1 MGTFDIAMHRATFLI
16 CLGVAFAAMS
26 TAQGGEEPTFRDGF
40 LNFKQPKIN
49 ISSANQKPGDAS
61 RQTSTCPTENGG
73 QCVFPFNVW
82 GRWYHYC
89 TDIFTDGYICA
100 TSVDGN
106 GTLLTWDYCTT
117 TSCPPLPPI
126 WNPLNE
132 PGNCYCGI
140 SNPVSPI
147 SSTSKI
153 VNGMDADIGM
163 FPWQATLLANYGDGP
178 HLYNQFCG
186 GTLVS
191 DKFIITAAHCTYGAV
206 PGDFFVGLGTTIFG
220 AGDGPITY
228 FYGFVDIFYDGYN
241 PNDSNLFDN
250 DIAIVEL
257 DAFVNLYDH
266 PDIKPACLPS
276 FEYYGPAV
284 VSGFGTIYYQGP
296 AESVLQYVDVDVVPL
311 SNCPFPELHTQDML
325 CAEGVGIDQGVC
337 QGDSGGPLVALQY
350 SPKSYTLTGVVS
362 WGEIPCAVSPQLYVN
377 VSHFSDFISSTI
389 AGSQQCPPYEYPP
402 LETETPY
409 FNTWPSSTDPCYDV
423 PVPCNP
429 KNTINNIAVY
439 EKIKKVATKEDCD
452 MECVNSWNDG
462 DGCLFWDFKDNK
474 KKNKRICYLLRNEPK
489 KKKGYFSGSRGC
501 IFE

>member
-61 RQTSTCPTENGG
+61 KQTSTCPTENGG

-106 GTLLTWDYCTT
+106 GEMLTWDYCNDD
-117 TSCPPLPPI
+117 CPTPPQLI
-126 WNPLNE
+126 PNPLNEE

-153 VNGMDADIGM
+153 VNGMDADVGM

-191 DKFIITAAHCTYGAV
+191 DKFIITAAHCTYGSA

-220 AGDGPITY
+220 ANTGATTLY
-228 FYGFVDIFYDGYN
+228 FDVVDIFYNGYN
-241 PNDSNLFDN
+241 PSDSNIFDN

-257 DAFVNLYDH
+257 DPIVNLYDY
-266 PDIKPACLPS
+266 PNIKPACLPS
-276 FEYYGPAV
+276 YKYYGPAA
-284 VSGFGTIYYQGP
+284 VSGFGTINSGEP
-296 AESVLQYVDVDVVPL
+296 AESVLQYANVDVIPL
-311 SNCPFPELHTQDML
+311 SDCPFPELHTSDML
-325 CAEGVGIDQGVC
+325 CAGSDSGQGVC
-337 QGDSGGPLVALQY
+337 NGDSGGPLVAIQWT
-350 SPKSYTLTGVVS
+350 SPISYTLTGVVS

-377 VSHFSDFISSTI
+377 VSHFSDFILSTI
-389 AGSQQCPPYEYPP
+389 GPQQCLPYEI
-402 LETETPY
+402 E
-409 FNTWPSSTDPCYDV
+409 
-423 PVPCNP
+423 
-429 KNTINNIAVY
+429 
-439 EKIKKVATKEDCD
+439 
-452 MECVNSWNDG
+452 
-462 DGCLFWDFKDNK
+462 
-474 KKNKRICYLLRNEPK
+474 
-489 KKKGYFSGSRGC
+489 
-501 IFE
+501 